1 MFSRWKDS
9 HRCYC
14 FFVGYVF
21 CILCERRHGGKGWEG
36 WKKTQSCSMT
46 RIHDCNPE
54 DISSTVLHSNLENLI
69 LAELL
74 VFELEFFRGN
84 GNLSSSSRAMDG
96 GEEEKDSPV
105 SPRHWKKKYTA
116 RRLWRWWCLWTV
128 GQQVLVA
135 SALVAAGFF
144 QTQALEVNSHPLV
157 MSTWLAAY
165 WDCL

>member
-1 MFSRWKDS
+1 MSSVF
-9 HRCYC
+9 
-14 FFVGYVF
+14 YVREGMAEKV
-21 CILCERRHGGKGWEG
+21 ERDEKN
-36 WKKTQSCSMT
+36 KTQSCSMT

-105 SPRHWKKKYTA
+105 SPRH
-116 RRLWRWWCLWTV
+116 
-128 GQQVLVA
+128 
-135 SALVAAGFF
+135 
-144 QTQALEVNSHPLV
+144 
-157 MSTWLAAY
+157 
-165 WDCL
+165 